1 MYPNG
6 IVYSEHPMS
15 TSTQSAMPR
24 YPLAQHLTQH
34 SSLIYGC
41 MGLGGGWNTNSISA
55 GDIKQ
60 TEAIIECC
68 LDEGIR
74 IFDHADIYT
83 FGKAETAFGQVLQQS
98 PNLREQVSIQ
108 SKCGIRFEDVH
119 GVKRYDFS
127 PQWITHSV
135 EEILQRLHIEQ
146 LDVLLLHRP
155 DPLMQLDEV
164 AQTLIALHRS
174 GKISHIGV
182 SNMHTAQL
190 VFLQSAL
197 PFPIIANQ
205 IELSL
210 AKPGF
215 INASIEPTHHYDGMA
230 EYAQQQ
236 NIQIQAWGALAQG
249 QFTKEMNNDVSMNVQ
264 HTTNMIIQLAQQYDV
279 SREAIVLAFLTR
291 HPVSIQPIIG
301 TTNLA
306 RIKACAQVNRCEL
319 SAVDWYGLLEST
331 RGNEVP

>member
-1 MYPNG
+1 
-6 IVYSEHPMS
+6 MS
-15 TSTQSAMPR
+15 TSAQSSMPR
-24 YPLAQHLTQH
+24 YPLAQHLTKH

-41 MGLGGGWNTNSISA
+41 MGLGGGWNTNPVSVA
-55 GDIKQ
+55 DIKQ
-60 TEAIIECC
+60 TQAIIECC
-68 LDEGIR
+68 LEEGIR

-83 FGKAETAFGQVLQQS
+83 FGKAETAFGQVLQHS
-98 PNLREQVSIQ
+98 AHLREKMSIQ
-108 SKCGIRFEDVH
+108 SKCGIRFEDKQ

-127 PQWITHSV
+127 SQWITHSV
-135 EEILQRLHIEQ
+135 EQILQRLHIEQ

-155 DPLMQLDEV
+155 DPLMQLDDL
-164 AQTLIALHRS
+164 AQALIALHS
-174 GKISHIGV
+174 AGKIAHIGV
-182 SNMHTAQL
+182 SNMHAAQL
-190 VFLQSAL
+190 AFLQSAL
-197 PFPIIANQ
+197 PIPIIANQ

-215 INASIEPTHHYDGMA
+215 INASIEPTHLYDGMA
-230 EYAQQQ
+230 EYAQQHK
-236 NIQIQAWGALAQG
+236 IQIQAWGALAQG
-249 QFTKEMNNDVSMNVQ
+249 QFTKEMISDVSMNVQ
-264 HTTNMIIQLAQQYDV
+264 HTTNLIIQLAQQYNV

-306 RIKACAQVNRCEL
+306 RIKACAQVTQCEL